1 MDSRW
6 NPNYRPTWDAFFINR
21 RERAFARYEENGPP
35 PSNFNEAGRRL
46 WWAGRTLQ
54 RVMDYITAGDNPR
67 LSYPQFQSRRAP
79 PDDSDDDGGDYDD
92 YEDEYY
98 RPRQEYD

>member
-1 MDSRW
+1 
-6 NPNYRPTWDAFFINR
+6 
-21 RERAFARYEENGPP
+21 
-35 PSNFNEAGRRL
+35 
-46 WWAGRTLQ
+46 
-54 RVMDYITAGDNPR
+54 MDYITAGDNPR
-67 LSYPQFQSRRAP
+67 LSYPQFQSRRAPPP